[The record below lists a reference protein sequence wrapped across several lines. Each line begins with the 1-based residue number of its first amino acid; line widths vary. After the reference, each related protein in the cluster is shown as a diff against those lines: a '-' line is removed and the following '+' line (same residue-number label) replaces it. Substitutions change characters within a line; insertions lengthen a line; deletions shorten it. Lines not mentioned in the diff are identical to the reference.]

1 MPTHERTRYVTRDRI
16 LEMLSEDEI
25 ANVRAAEST
34 ARLGDGDEYL
44 DLEALEQGVRRSPRT
59 DTLMGR
65 VLPRKAVQDE
75 TWNKILR
82 ELAGPPSERAFLE
95 GE

>member
-1 MPTHERTRYVTRDRI
+1 MTRDTI
-16 LEMLSEDEI
+16 LEMLSDDEI
-25 ANVRAAEST
+25 ANVRAAESA

-44 DLEALEQGVRRSPRT
+44 DLDALDQGVRRSPRP

-75 TWNKILR
+75 TWNNILR
-82 ELAGPPSERAFLE
+82 ELAGPASQRAIE
-95 GE
+95 GK